1 MSAPAT
7 PHRFLICHWEG
18 GGNTPPILGLA
29 RRLLAR
35 GHAVRVLADACNQAE
50 VERTGAEFACWQR
63 LPPMVDKSPDHDRY
77 RDWEAGSPLA
87 GVVRVCERL
96 MYGAS
101 SAYAQDTRDAIAAW
115 NPDTVVATDFLYGA
129 MAAAEAARLPF
140 AAVAPNVYCYPRPGV
155 PPFGPGFLPAT
166 GLFGHLRDRFVGTMS
181 RRLFAKHLP
190 ALNATRST
198 FGLPPLAGPFDQALR
213 ADRILVQTATAFDF
227 AGDALPANVRYV
239 GPHLDDPEWVESRAA
254 APGSRP
260 TVLVSFST
268 TFQDQAAALQRV
280 IDALATLPVDA
291 IVTSGPSVN
300 PDWLRAPPNVTV
312 VRSAPHAQILRHASL
327 AVTHAGHG
335 TVIRALAAGVPLL
348 CLPMGRDQDDNAARV
363 VARGAGLRLPPTAAT
378 AAIRTALERLLAE
391 ASFTTKAKHLGE
403 AIRAEAAASS
413 AISELESLAT
423 AKLRDAA

>member
-7 PHRFLICHWEG
+7 PRRFLICHWEG

-29 RRLLAR
+29 RRLRDR

-50 VERTGAEFACWQR
+50 VVRTGAEFACWQR
-63 LPPMVDKSPDHDRY
+63 LPPMIDKSPDHDRY

-115 NPDTVVATDFLYGA
+115 NPDAVVATDFLYGA
-129 MAAAEAARLPF
+129 MTAAEGARLPF

-166 GLFGHLRDRFVGTMS
+166 GLLGRLRDTFVSRMS
-181 RRLFAKHLP
+181 RRLFMKHLP
-190 ALNATRST
+190 ALNATRTT
-198 FGLPPLAGPFDQALR
+198 FGLPPLTGPFDQALR
-213 ADRILVQTATAFDF
+213 ADRILVQSATAFDF
-227 AGDALPANVRYV
+227 AGHALPVNVRYV
-239 GPHLDDPEWVESRAA
+239 GPHLDDPEWVEPRAV

-268 TFQDQAAALQRV
+268 TFQDQAGTLQRV
-280 IDALATLPVDA
+280 INALASLPVDA
-291 IVTSGPSVN
+291 IVTTGPSVN
-300 PDWLRAPPNVTV
+300 PEWLRAPAQVTV
-312 VRSAPHAQILRHASL
+312 VRSAPHGQILRHASL

-348 CLPMGRDQDDNAARV
+348 CLPMGRDQGDNAARV

-378 AAIRTALERLLAE
+378 AAIRTALERLLAQ
-391 ASFTTKAKHLGE
+391 ASFTTNARHLGT
-403 AIRAEAAASS
+403 AIRAEAEASS
-413 AISELESLAT
+413 AITELESLAA
-423 AKLRDAA
+423 AKLRAAA